1 MASAILKNMII
12 TESKN
17 THMEHIEDLIFNDGV
32 EGTRNAILFL
42 RDLRDMLSGHSAAS
56 KDITVK
62 WDGAPAIFAG
72 IDPSDN
78 KFFIAKKGIFNKTP
92 LLYKSVLEIKRDP
105 KLPKELKTSFEIA
118 FKEFSK
124 LNIKGGVYQGDLMFT
139 RSSVKTEEIDGE
151 SHYTFQPNTIVYAVP
166 ANSAAGRQV
175 ARARIGVVWHTTYTG
190 KSLQTMSASFGK
202 SIVNKLNNPATVW
215 MQDATYKDVS
225 GTATFTA
232 AETKALTSILSAAGT
247 TFTQI
252 SGDALRYIQ
261 NDEELKAKI
270 KQYNNTHVRA
280 GNPFP
285 NPKQHLKGLFNYIED
300 WFQKEIDKKKTPAG
314 KKTWEDKR
322 KAVINKV
329 FLNATD
335 LVNMFVLMN
344 QIISAK
350 QMIINK
356 LNKASAIG
364 TFLRTKGGLRT
375 TNQEGF
381 VAIDNVSGA
390 VKLVDRLEFSRANF
404 SPDILKGWQ

>member
-1 MASAILKNMII
+1 
-12 TESKN
+12 
-17 THMEHIEDLIFNDGV
+17 MEHIEDLIFNDGV
-32 EGTRNAILFL
+32 DGARNAILFL
-42 RDLRDMLSGHSAAS
+42 RDLRDMLSGHVKTA
-56 KDITVK
+56 KNITVK

-72 IDPSDN
+72 IDPADD

-92 LLYKSVLEIKRDP
+92 LLYKSILEIRKDS
-105 KLPKELKTSFEIA
+105 KLPKELKASFETA

-139 RSSVKTEEIDGE
+139 KSSVKTEKIDGE
-151 SHYTFQPNTIVYAVP
+151 AHYTFQPNTIVYAVP
-166 ANSAAGRQV
+166 VDSAAGRQI

-190 KSLQTMSASFGK
+190 KSLQTMSASFGRP
-202 SIVNKLNNPATVW
+202 IVNKFNNPATVW

-225 GTATFTA
+225 GSATFTA
-232 AETKALTSILSAAGT
+232 SETEKMASLLSTAGSML
-247 TFTQI
+247 QKI

-261 NDEELKAKI
+261 NDEELKGKI

-285 NPKQHLKGLFNYIED
+285 NPKQHLKGLFDYIED

-322 KAVINKV
+322 KAVTNKV
-329 FLNATD
+329 FVNAND
-335 LVNMFVLMN
+335 LVNMFALMN
-344 QIISAK
+344 HIISAK

-356 LNKASAIG
+356 LNKANAIG
-364 TFLRTKGGLRT
+364 TFLRTRNGLKT

-381 VAIDNVSGA
+381 VAIDKVAGA

-404 SPDILKGWQ
+404 SPEILKGWQ